1 MRAKPLCPFARP
13 ARTLLVI
20 AFASAAPGA
29 LADATHHAPATATA
43 SDFIEVF
50 EQLSGT
56 HPGVR
61 KGHARGVCAEGRF
74 TPSDSA
80 RERFDTPLFER
91 SIPVVLRFSMAG
103 GNPGADERARSARGI
118 GVKFLLEGESAH
130 HIAGLTTPVFAG
142 KNPQQFLGLLRLNH
156 LIQQGEAGAE
166 DRERYLEENPEAARQ
181 GRWLQAHPP
190 AAEYTAATYFGIH
203 SFLAEDSD
211 SQMQAFRW
219 QLVPAAGE
227 QLLTEEESATL
238 PAAFLEDRLQQR
250 LAEEGSVDL
259 HWQWVL
265 AGPDDPI
272 NDPSSHWPSDREA
285 VNVGT
290 LTVTGAGGAACEPV
304 NFDPNQLAR
313 GVKPSDD
320 PVLALRSAAYAISFG
335 KRLSGQ

>member
-1 MRAKPLCPFARP
+1 MPLPNPGQPVSVCS
-13 ARTLLVI
+13 LLTTALMI
-20 AFASAAPGA
+20 ATPGSQA
-29 LADATHHAPATATA
+29 EDIHQAPATASA

-61 KGHARGVCAEGRF
+61 KGHARGVCAEGIF
-74 TPSDSA
+74 TPGDGA
-80 RERFDTPLFER
+80 RERFDTPLFDQA
-91 SIPVVLRFSMAG
+91 SPVVVRFSMGG
-103 GNPGADERARSARGI
+103 GNPDADERARAPRGI
-118 GVKFLLEGESAH
+118 GVKFLLEGESPH

-156 LIQQGEAGAE
+156 LIQQGEASAE
-166 DRERYLEENPEAARQ
+166 DRERYLEKNPEAARQ

-203 SFLAEDSD
+203 SFLADGSD
-211 SQMQAFRW
+211 GQMQAFRW

-227 QLLTEEESATL
+227 KLLTEEERATL
-238 PAAFLEDRLQQR
+238 PAAFLEDRLNKR
-250 LAEEGSVDL
+250 LTEEGSIDL

-265 AGPDDPI
+265 ADTDDPI
-272 NDPSSHWPSDREA
+272 NDPSSQWPDDRET
-285 VNVGT
+285 VSVGT
-290 LTVTGAGGAACEPV
+290 LTLTSAGGVACEPV

-313 GVKPSDD
+313 GITPSDD

>member
-1 MRAKPLCPFARP
+1 MPLQTFRQRASVCS
-13 ARTLLVI
+13 LLTTALI
-20 AFASAAPGA
+20 IAAPGSQA
-29 LADATHHAPATATA
+29 EDIHQAPDTATA

-50 EQLSGT
+50 EKLSGT

-61 KGHARGVCAEGRF
+61 KGHARGVCAEGHF
-74 TPSDSA
+74 TPGEDA
-80 RERFDTPLFER
+80 RQRFDTPLFDQAA
-91 SIPVVLRFSMAG
+91 PVVVRFSMGG
-103 GNPGADERARSARGI
+103 GNPEADERARAPRGI
-118 GVKFLLEGESAH
+118 GVKFLLEGESPH

-156 LIQQGEAGAE
+156 LIQQGEASAE

-190 AAEYTAATYFGIH
+190 AAEYTATTYFGVH
-203 SFLAEDSD
+203 SFYAVDTDQEA
-211 SQMQAFRW
+211 QAFRW

-227 QLLTEEESATL
+227 QLLTEEERATL
-238 PAAFLEDRLQQR
+238 PAAFLEDRLKNR
-250 LAEEGSVDL
+250 LVEEGSIDL

-265 AGPDDPI
+265 AGPEDPI
-272 NDPSSHWPSDREA
+272 NDPSLQWPGDRETVTA
-285 VNVGT
+285 GT
-290 LTVTGAGGAACEPV
+290 LTLTSAGGAACEPV

-313 GVKPSDD
+313 GITPSDD